1 MAVGYIR
8 QDKGQL
14 DEGIKRTGGKG
25 VKESECVMCKYCI
38 FPQCKR
44 IMHTFSSKIFGVRS
58 VCGDCVVGLRLQD

>member
-25 VKESECVMCKYCI
+25 VKEHECVMCKYCI
-38 FPQCKR
+38 FFPNV
-44 IMHTFSSKIFGVRS
+44 SA
-58 VCGDCVVGLRLQD
+58 